1 MMSLEQFDK
10 AANAFKAVLDINP
23 TYTRAKFKLAVCLFE
38 TGEKQQALD
47 QLNKSAAVDTNNIDL
62 HKKIAKFT
70 FPLWLYVAISGVIV
84 YLMISPY
91 Y

>member
-1 MMSLEQFDK
+1 MMRLIITLLFPVVAQAEIEIDYKQICNEKWIFSSEQNTSITGD
-10 AANAFKAVLDINP
+10 
-23 TYTRAKFKLAVCLFE
+23 FE
-38 TGEKQQALD
+38 K
-47 QLNKSAAVDTNNIDL
+47 
-62 HKKIAKFT
+62 HKKIARIT